1 MDEAYRRLQQAP
13 NQAQLRVMRAAVA
26 VLAQRS
32 AIKEV
37 KRQFRAQGFK
47 PQRMTHREIVAAA
60 NDYLAKHRT
69 ELVNEAKEIVGRWLA
84 EGVFGKRGGIRNPV
98 HHRPKIDSE
107 INGRSHAQP
116 GIQ

>member
-1 MDEAYRRLQQAP
+1 MVEADHRLQQAP

-32 AIKEV
+32 AIKAT
-37 KRQFRAQGFK
+37 KRQFHRQGLK
-47 PQRMTHREIVAAA
+47 LQHIAHRIIVAAA
-60 NDYLAKHRT
+60 NDYLAEHRT
-69 ELVNEAKEIVGRWLA
+69 ELVNEAKEIVDRWLA

-98 HHRPKIDSE
+98 RQRPKIDSE
-107 INGRSHAQP
+107 INGRSPAQP

>member
-69 ELVNEAKEIVGRWLA
+69 ELVNEASAGHPITSDFGSQN
-84 EGVFGKRGGIRNPV
+84 GVCHDQAGSAL
-98 HHRPKIDSE
+98 RP
-107 INGRSHAQP
+107 RQH
-116 GIQ
+116 